1 LQRVIRRNSV
11 PALVALTALV
21 STAAVWRYVS
31 DAVESQQRERFAD
44 VTLAHRGALRARLVA
59 YEATLRAGRGFLES
73 LGHDPTGEEF
83 HRFVEPLE
91 LTRHHPGIQGF
102 GWARFLS
109 PAELES
115 HVRAER
121 AAGRADYR
129 VWPEGLR
136 DVYTSIVHLEPLDW
150 RNRRA
155 LGYDMYSEPIRREA
169 MARAADTG
177 DVAASRPVEL
187 VQEAGPERQA
197 GFLMYVPVFVHPATR
212 AADLRPALRG
222 WIYAPFRA
230 ADLVGAIGAI
240 GTTGAVGIAVYDGD
254 REVPEALLYADQQ
267 SAAPRP
273 LRVAVERLEVAG
285 RAWTLRYVATSAFAT
300 GWERVLPS
308 AVLGVGLALAALL
321 FLLTRDE
328 AQARRR
334 AERAATRAAFLAE
347 SGTILAGSLD
357 YVRTL
362 PEVARLAA
370 ERLTRAC
377 VILVNEKEGP
387 LLAVSHRDPAV
398 GRRLEEALRESG
410 LASDAETMAA
420 TAQRERRP
428 QRALLAK
435 VASLE
440 RAPAVAAVLREAGLR
455 KLLTVPL
462 VARGE
467 ALGAIT
473 FLTRRRRLEAADV
486 ALGEDLAR
494 LVVAAID
501 TARLYGRAQEALQE
515 RDDFLSIASH
525 ELKTPLTSL
534 LLQSEALRNSAR
546 RSDADAVARKA
557 EVIRRNV
564 DRLSRL
570 VSSLLDLSRIAA
582 GRLEIELEDVELGA
596 LVREVATRF
605 EEQAERAGC
614 ALVVDTPP
622 EAVIGRWD
630 GLRVDEVLTNLLSN
644 AIKYGPGRPVELRV
658 HRDGDVAR
666 VSVRD
671 HGIGISE
678 ADQRRIFERFERAV
692 SKRNYGGFGLGL
704 WISRQIVQSLGGDVR
719 VESAPGKGSTFTV
732 ELPGA
737 LRAGEAAGE

>member
-1 LQRVIRRNSV
+1 
-11 PALVALTALV
+11 V
-21 STAAVWRYVS
+21 STVAVWRYVS
-31 DAVESQQRERFAD
+31 GAVESQQRERFAD

-73 LGHDPTGEEF
+73 LGRDPSAEEF

-102 GWARFLS
+102 GWTKFLS
-109 PAELES
+109 PAEREA

-129 VWPEGLR
+129 VWPEGPR

-187 VQEAGPERQA
+187 VQEAGPERQT
-197 GFLMYVPVFVHPATR
+197 GFLMYVPVFAHPAG

-222 WIYAPFRA
+222 WVYAPFRA
-230 ADLVGAIGAI
+230 ADLVRAIGAI
-240 GTTGAVGIAVYDGD
+240 GTTGAVGLAVYDGD
-254 REVPEALLYADQQ
+254 RQVPEALLYADEK
-267 SAAPRP
+267 SGAPRP
-273 LRVAVERLEVAG
+273 LRVAVEPLEVAG
-285 RAWTLRYVATSAFAT
+285 RAWTLRYAAAPGFAT
-300 GWERVLPS
+300 GWERVLPNG
-308 AVLGVGLALAALL
+308 VLGVGLALAALL
-321 FLLTRDE
+321 FWLTRDE

-347 SGTILAGSLD
+347 SGTILAGSLE

-370 ERLTRAC
+370 QRLTRAC
-377 VILVNEKEGP
+377 VIVVNEKDGP

-398 GRRLEEALRESG
+398 GRRLEAALRESG

-428 QRALLAK
+428 QRALLERL
-435 VASLE
+435 ASLE

-455 KLLTVPL
+455 KLLSVPL
-462 VARGE
+462 VARGD

-473 FLTRRRRLEAADV
+473 FLSTRRRLEDEDV

-501 TARLYGRAQEALQE
+501 TSRLYARAQEALQE

-546 RSDADAVARKA
+546 RTDADAVVHKA

-614 ALVVDTPP
+614 ALVVDTPSEP
-622 EAVIGRWD
+622 VVGRWD
-630 GLRVDEVLTNLLSN
+630 GLRLDEVLTNLLSN
-644 AIKYGPGRPVELRV
+644 AIKYGTGRPVELRV
-658 HRDGDVAR
+658 RRDGDLAR
-666 VSVRD
+666 VAVRD

-692 SKRNYGGFGLGL
+692 SKRHYGGFGLGL
-704 WISRQIVQSLGGDVR
+704 WISRQIVQSLGGDVH
-719 VESAPGKGSTFTV
+719 VESALGKGSTFTV

-737 LRAGEAAGE
+737 LGAGEAAGE